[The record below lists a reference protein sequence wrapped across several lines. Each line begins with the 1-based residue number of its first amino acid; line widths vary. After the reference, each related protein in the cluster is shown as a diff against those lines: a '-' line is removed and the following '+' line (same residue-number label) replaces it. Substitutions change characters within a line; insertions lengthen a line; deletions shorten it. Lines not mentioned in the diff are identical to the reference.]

1 MPFTALQLTQCFT
14 SGVQMALTASQHAF
28 LAAQGLT
35 SVDDF
40 ADFGKD
46 ELDQAI
52 RNMRTHI
59 PGVPGV
65 PAVPA
70 VPGNNGAATVAA
82 IPVIPAILPI
92 VMPAKSTHRLLVATI
107 AYHYYTE
114 TSCCYS
120 H

>member
-1 MPFTALQLTQCFT
+1 MPFTAPQLTQFFT
-14 SGVQMALTASQHAF
+14 SGVQMALTASQRAS

-59 PGVPGV
+59 PGVPV
-65 PAVPA
+65 SLLFL
-70 VPGNNGAATVAA
+70 A
-82 IPVIPAILPI
+82 IMALLLLLPF
-92 VMPAKSTHRLLVATI
+92 LLFLQ
-107 AYHYYTE
+107 
-114 TSCCYS
+114 SCQL
-120 H
+120 